1 MVFTPINMGQRERKE
16 YFEQFYSNVP
26 TTFSITVNLDIS
38 NLRNKSL
45 KLYPAMLYLLARLVN
60 KHEEFRTMFDD
71 DGILGFFDIVHPVY
85 TIFHKETETFSG
97 IWSEYDPDFET
108 FCRNYN
114 SDVNKYGNIMKYEA
128 KPNCPPNIFY
138 VSMLPWLHFSSFN
151 LNLKQGYD
159 YLMPIF
165 TMGKYIE
172 ENGKTILPFSVL
184 AHHAVCDGWHVS
196 KFINELQQNID
207 NL

>member
-1 MVFTPINMGQRERKE
+1 
-16 YFEQFYSNVP
+16 
-26 TTFSITVNLDIS
+26 
-38 NLRNKSL
+38 
-45 KLYPAMLYLLARLVN
+45 
-60 KHEEFRTMFDD
+60 
-71 DGILGFFDIVHPVY
+71 
-85 TIFHKETETFSG
+85 
-97 IWSEYDPDFET
+97 
-108 FCRNYN
+108 
-114 SDVNKYGNIMKYEA
+114 
-128 KPNCPPNIFY
+128 
-138 VSMLPWLHFSSFN
+138 MLPWLHFSSFD

-196 KFINELQQNID
+196 KFINELQQEID